1 MPRHPHSCLCGGMT
15 HWGHWTGFVPKSGIA
30 HNITLNSTPASRPHP
45 RALLGKSQVSRRM
58 HSRGVGLRV
67 CEQVQDDIAS
77 SVRYH
82 DAGGRCGVVLIFG
95 EATRRHTMTS
105 TGESPLLLYCACTG
119 HLGSPS
125 LFPSAGSVA
134 RLSGV
139 SPPLSLSLS
148 LSLSLCGPRT
158 PPGD

>member
-1 MPRHPHSCLCGGMT
+1 
-15 HWGHWTGFVPKSGIA
+15 
-30 HNITLNSTPASRPHP
+30 
-45 RALLGKSQVSRRM
+45 
-58 HSRGVGLRV
+58 
-67 CEQVQDDIAS
+67 
-77 SVRYH
+77 
-82 DAGGRCGVVLIFG
+82 
-95 EATRRHTMTS
+95 MTS

-158 PPGD
+158 PPRRLSSSGRSLETLLTLLCSSANPCPLGRSRCPRRKLI